1 MQKTNIFG
9 FVFMLTF
16 SIVFISC
23 QNKTKEVQT
32 EQTAGSENPLYQ
44 EVMAIH
50 DAVMPEM
57 GTIHAYKK
65 ELKILKNSFSNENKI
80 LDAIQLLNQA
90 DDGMMDWM
98 AAFKVPVN
106 KDSVQIYLE
115 QEKIKIQKVSD
126 DMYASMSSAKILIDS
141 LKKIQ

>member
-1 MQKTNIFG
+1 MQKKNILLS
-9 FVFMLTF
+9 VFML
-16 SIVFISC
+16 ILGLLIISC
-23 QNKTKEVQT
+23 QNKTKEVEIQ
-32 EQTAGSENPLYQ
+32 QTAESDNPLYK
-44 EVMAIH
+44 EVMAVH

-65 ELKILKNSFSNENKI
+65 ELKILKDSFSNENKI
-80 LDAIQLLNQA
+80 LDAIQLLNKA

-98 AAFKVPVN
+98 AAFKVPEN

-126 DMYASMSSAKILIDS
+126 DMYASMSTAKMLIDS
-141 LKKIQ
+141 LKKIK